1 MKKIY
6 KKPSAEMV
14 NVKLLGSVLDA
25 PNPQPGDWSNY
36 TMDGDAKEQEFEWDE
51 DATSNHLR
59 NINLWDE

>member
-25 PNPQPGDWSNY
+25 PNPQPGDWSKY
-36 TMDGDAKEQEFEWDE
+36 TLDGDAKEQQLEWDE
-51 DATSNHLR
+51 EATPDLPR
-59 NINLWDE
+59 NITLWDE